1 MEEGEI
7 SKRKRFEISVEV
19 LVCANK
25 ARKDMQLRMQPDS
38 ALKIDNEQLLLQK
51 ESKKGAEF
59 KIYKNEEEVMG
70 ILHSSECPSTCNIYI
85 LLNIS
90 WKLKML
96 VLNFDFK

>member
-7 SKRKRFEISVEV
+7 SKRKRLKISVEV

-25 ARKDMQLRMQPDS
+25 ARKNMQVRMQSDS

-51 ESKKGAEF
+51 ESKKGAKV
-59 KIYKNEEEVMG
+59 KIYKNEEVMG

-85 LLNIS
+85 AKYLLET
-90 WKLKML
+90 
-96 VLNFDFK
+96 